1 MYSRTLARKLVQLV
15 VHQLPAVSCRWCDA
29 LSPAVVAQGA
39 AAAAGGAAHAQGAG
53 AGAAQKVSAAAAAPK
68 VCTPVRSH
76 GSWCNSWCTNFRG
89 VVPVV

>member
-68 VCTPVRSH
+68 VCTPVLPLPRDRRRCAQEYVAAVS
-76 GSWCNSWCTNFRG
+76 
-89 VVPVV
+89 